1 MPFTTAFTVTQGG
14 DCSQFQINDTSTYNV
29 EGTGTFTARKVT
41 IQKSDGTYLKVGAT
55 TYNEYVWPF
64 AAGNTLTL
72 SGVDQYNVPYIGQDY
87 SFLITLALTSS
98 SPQGGSIYTKQNT
111 AVLTCYTMSG
121 FYTFAN
127 KMAVNPSLEKD
138 YKFVKDVMRLW
149 IEQES
154 AKNAGIDGD
163 FQSSQAALNRAKYII
178 DNLTVGY

>member
-14 DCSQFQINDTSTYNV
+14 DCSQFAVNDTSTYNI
-29 EGTGTFTARKVT
+29 EASGTFSARKVT
-41 IQKSDGTYLKVGAT
+41 IQLSDGSYLKVGNT

-64 AAGNTLTL
+64 ASGNTLTL
-72 SGVDQYNVPYIGQDY
+72 SGVDEKNNPYIAQDY
-87 SFLITLALTSS
+87 SMLITLTLTSNA
-98 SPQGGSIYTKQNT
+98 PQPGSVYTKQNT

-163 FQSSQAALNRAKYII
+163 FQSSQASLNRAKYII
-178 DNLTVGY
+178 DNLTIGY